1 MLEQFENE
9 TKHKYYIRKKAFSL
23 SDISEEIKNRM
34 SFYGIY
40 MIKDRH
46 DMEHIKVKKIKY
58 QLRNANQRIIY
69 QQERINELENKC
81 ATIRDLK
88 IDINDRFKRLEKK
101 ML

>member
-1 MLEQFENE
+1 MCSCPNEWDMLEGFENE
-9 TKHKYYIRKKAFSL
+9 SKHSYYQKRKDFTL

-58 QLRNANQRIIY
+58 QLRNANSRIE
-69 QQERINELENKC
+69 QQ
-81 ATIRDLK
+81 
-88 IDINDRFKRLEKK
+88 
-101 ML
+101 